1 MKTYNYSWI
10 DFLSGT
16 NVIKVTNEDEFNIFK
31 EFLKECGLIEILN
44 KDTEYSDW
52 QRLAVI
58 NGRKENLFLF
68 EYHNHKGLT
77 WGDDINDAKE
87 WYDKEPINVSELQ
100 EYLDKKYLNIE
111 KISKNTEPKK
121 LCDLVEIEEN
131 NMECVILKIKENSK
145 IDLIKLGCFEGDET
159 LIRVSK
165 GKDNTFTIFSGE
177 KHFSWYHGQSGY
189 TIVSKDTDQKR
200 KLIEECI
207 EMDFDI
213 YIGKDKEK
221 IRKSL
226 DILSLKDTYNK
237 VYEAK
242 IMYWENQKNTHVT
255 VHKDGVFFR
264 HFSGIND
271 AKNILKNSNYELT
284 FKGSHI
290 AETGCIVEEYLMKK
304 VEKNKE
310 KNYEIEIENDYDYD

>member
-16 NVIKVTNEDEFNIFK
+16 NVIKVTNEQDFNIFK
-31 EFLKECGLIEILN
+31 NFLKECGLLEILN
-44 KDTEYSDW
+44 KETEYSDW
-52 QRLAVI
+52 QKLAVI

-77 WGDDINDAKE
+77 WGDDINAAKE
-87 WYDKEPINVSELQ
+87 WYDKEPIHVSELQ
-100 EYLDKKYLNIE
+100 EFLDKKNKNIE
-111 KISKNTEPKK
+111 TKTDKLKPKK

-131 NMECVILKIKENSK
+131 NMECVILKVKENSK
-145 IDLIKLGCFEGDET
+145 MDLIKLGCFEGDET

-177 KHFSWYHGQSGY
+177 KHFSWYHGESGY
-189 TIVSKDTDQKR
+189 TVVSKDMDQKR
-200 KLIEECI
+200 ILISECI

-221 IRKSL
+221 IRQSL

-237 VYEAK
+237 VYDVK
-242 IMYWENQKNTHVT
+242 IMYWEQQKNSHVT
-255 VHKDGVFFR
+255 VHKNGVFFR
-264 HFSGIND
+264 QFSGIDD
-271 AKNILKNSNYELT
+271 AKNTLKNNNYELT
-284 FKGSHI
+284 FKGNYI

-304 VEKNKE
+304 VEKLQERINE
-310 KNYEIEIENDYDYD
+310 NDIDNDYDYN